1 VKHFWVVGQISNNQ
15 ISSNTSELLG
25 ALDELAV
32 DQLAEVAIVF
42 VGSGL
47 RMQAPAFG
55 RLGQPMTILIESE
68 FIKNRNSD
76 LVGREIADLAMSRK
90 PELIV
95 APHNKWGLEVSAK
108 ISAKTRKPLLTNIVD
123 IKSREDGFLL
133 DRFSSGGQIKSKV
146 WSPHGSVV
154 TIHQGVFNAPKSADI
169 TTTVEM
175 FESATMLSEIVR
187 KLDHIEPGDQ
197 EGPSIADSQV
207 IVSCGRGLQSKE
219 NLVLGKRLANK
230 LGAAFGASRAIVD
243 AGWIDPTHQVG
254 LTGKVVSP
262 RLYIACGISGA
273 DQHLA
278 GMRQSDTVVAINRD
292 PDAPIFKIADFGVVG
307 DCLEILPALIEYL

>member
-1 VKHFWVVGQISNNQ
+1 MKHFWVVGQISNNQ
-15 ISSNTSELLG
+15 ISTGTSELLG
-25 ALDELAV
+25 ALYELAV
-32 DQLAEVAIVF
+32 DQLAEIAVVF
-42 VGSGL
+42 VGSDL

-68 FIKNRNSD
+68 SIKNRDSD

-108 ISAKTRKPLLTNIVD
+108 ISTRTKKPLVAGTVE
-123 IKSREDGFLL
+123 IKAREDGFVL
-133 DRFSSGGQIKSKV
+133 DRFSFGGQIKSKV
-146 WSPHGSVV
+146 WSPHGSVITV
-154 TIHQGVFNAPKSADI
+154 HPGVFTSPKSADI

-175 FESATMLSEIVR
+175 LESATMLSEIKR

-197 EGPSIADSQV
+197 EGPSISDSQI
-207 IVSCGRGLQSKE
+207 IVSCGRGLQRKE
-219 NLVLGKRLANK
+219 NLVLGKRLAKK

-243 AGWIDPTHQVG
+243 AGWIDPSHQVG

-262 RLYIACGISGA
+262 RLYVACGISGA

-278 GMRQSDTVVAINRD
+278 GMRQSDTIVAINRD

-307 DCLEILPALIEYL
+307 DCIEILPAIIEYL